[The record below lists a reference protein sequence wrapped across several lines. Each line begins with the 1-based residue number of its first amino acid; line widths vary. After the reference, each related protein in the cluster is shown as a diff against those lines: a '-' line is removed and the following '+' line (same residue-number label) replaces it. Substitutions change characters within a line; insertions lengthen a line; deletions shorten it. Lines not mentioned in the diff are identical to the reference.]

1 MVIFSFCQPLAE
13 RFSSCSPRIAW
24 RTFRLEVAHLAR
36 LARLAP
42 EEGTLAKFGEQCADI
57 IAYMDILA
65 EVDTSAVEPLYS
77 PVEHST
83 PYRADEPVQKNM
95 HSDVLANAPETDG
108 QFFVV
113 PRIV

>member
-1 MVIFSFCQPLAE
+1 MLTTD
-13 RFSSCSPRIAW
+13 RM
-24 RTFRLEVAHLAR
+24 AHLAR

-83 PYRADEPVQKNM
+83 PYRADPEKHAFGRSRQRPGNRRA
-95 HSDVLANAPETDG
+95 VLRRAPHRLG
-108 QFFVV
+108 ASHV
-113 PRIV
+113 

>member
-1 MVIFSFCQPLAE
+1 MLTTD
-13 RFSSCSPRIAW
+13 RM
-24 RTFRLEVAHLAR
+24 AHLAR

-65 EVDTSAVEPLYS
+65 EVPECGKPQHNSLKCTS
-77 PVEHST
+77 
-83 PYRADEPVQKNM
+83 DFQKNM